1 MGRIFP
7 VEAILPELKAALA
20 ENRPVVLSAP
30 PGSGKTTAVPPALI
44 DSPWLAGKAILM
56 LEPRRLA
63 ARRAAQF
70 MAALRGERV
79 GETIGYQVRLERKI
93 GPDTRI
99 EILTEGLLTQRLLAD
114 PELNGVG
121 LVIFDEFHERSIHA
135 DTGLALL
142 LDARAA
148 LRPDLR
154 LILMSATLS
163 EAPLAAHLGPK
174 TACITS
180 PARMHPV
187 TTLYLPPAPRTP
199 LPAQMAA
206 AIRQAL
212 AEEPGGILAFLPGEG
227 EIRRTEAL
235 LRACALP
242 PETSVHPLYA
252 ALDSREQDAAVEPPA
267 AGCRKVVLA
276 TSIAE
281 SALTIEGIRVVIDS
295 GWMRVPRY
303 SSRNGLTRLETLRL
317 SKDRA
322 DQRRGRAGRTQP
334 GTCRRLWDTTTEA
347 SMPDQAIPEILES
360 DLTGLV
366 LICAEWGVTRRMALP
381 WLTPPREAAWQQ
393 ACDALTALGA
403 LDSDSRIT
411 AHGRAMI
418 RLPLHPPLAHLIL
431 TLRQRDPY
439 GGPFLAATLTELQGE
454 STFRGETDLRTIIDH
469 TLRADSPFARRIHR
483 LAERWARTSDRSPR
497 LSPEALCETLCEA
510 FPGHIARRRGNS
522 GNRYLSAAGFG
533 AVLPEDS
540 PLLSSDWL
548 ILAHVSDDDAEAR
561 IRVAAPL
568 SENCIADYADRHATW
583 VDTVT
588 WDRQNDQLIA
598 ARRLRLGEIT
608 LKEVPLADPPEAL
621 IRTALLEAIRRK
633 GIDRLSWS
641 RAETLRNRLQCA
653 HEHLPEEGWPAVE
666 EHLEAWLG
674 PRLAQCRRWAHI
686 EQIDLASALN
696 DWLELHPDPR
706 LPACGLRRKRLDQL
720 LPTHITVPSGS
731 NIPIRYDQPH
741 PYLPVRIQEVF
752 GLPRTPTLCEGRLPV
767 ILHLLSPAQR
777 PIQITKDLESFW
789 KNGYT
794 EARKELRGR
803 YPKHDW
809 PENPADGI
817 ASRRIRKSPPK

>member
-1 MGRIFP
+1 MNRSFP
-7 VEAILPELKAALA
+7 VEEILPALRAAL
-20 ENRPVVLSAP
+20 EKNRPVILSAP
-30 PGSGKTTAVPPALI
+30 PGSGKTTAVPPALLGA
-44 DSPWLAGKAILM
+44 PWLQGQTILM

-63 ARRAAQF
+63 ARRAAGF
-70 MAALRGERV
+70 MAARLGESA

-93 GPDTRI
+93 GPRTRI

-135 DTGLALL
+135 DTGLALT
-142 LDARAA
+142 LDVRAA

-154 LILMSATLS
+154 LIIMSATLC
-163 EAPLAAHLGPK
+163 EGPIADRLGADTAA
-174 TACITS
+174 ITS
-180 PARMHPV
+180 PARIHPV
-187 TTLYLPPAPRTP
+187 ETLYLPPNPRQP
-199 LPAQMAA
+199 LPAQMAG

-235 LRACALP
+235 LRESTLP
-242 PETSVHPLYA
+242 ADTTLHPLYA
-252 ALDSREQDAAVEPPA
+252 ALDNREQDAAVEPPA
-267 AGCRKVVLA
+267 PGRRKIVLA

-295 GWMRVPRY
+295 GWMRTSRY
-303 SSRNGLTRLETLRL
+303 SPRNGLTRLETLRL
-317 SKDRA
+317 PKDRA

-334 GTCRRLWDTTTEA
+334 GACRRLWDAATEA

-360 DLTGLV
+360 DLSGLV
-366 LICAEWGVTRRMALP
+366 LICAEWGVADRTALP
-381 WLTPPREAAWQQ
+381 WLTPPRETAWQQ
-393 ACDALTALGA
+393 ARDTLTALGA
-403 LDSDSRIT
+403 LDSSGRIT
-411 AHGRAMI
+411 PHGRAMI

-431 TLRQRDPY
+431 TLRDRDPY
-439 GGPFLAATLTELQGE
+439 GGPLLAATLTELQAE
-454 STFRGETDLRTIIDH
+454 SALRGETDLRKIIDRA
-469 TLRADSPFARRIHR
+469 LRADTPFAKRVHS
-483 LAERWARTSDRSPR
+483 LAQRWARTSERSPR

-510 FPGHIARRRGNS
+510 FPGHIARRRGSN
-522 GNRYLSAAGFG
+522 GPRYLAAAGFG
-533 AVLPEDS
+533 AALPDDS

-548 ILAHVSDDDAEAR
+548 ILAQVSDDDAEAR

-568 SENCIADYADRHATW
+568 SEAFIDAYAERHATW
-583 VDTVT
+583 SDTVA
-588 WDRQNDQLIA
+588 WDRQTEQLIA

-608 LKEVPLADPPEAL
+608 LKEVPLSDPPEAL
-621 IRTALLEAIRRK
+621 IRAALIDAILRK
-633 GIDRLSWS
+633 GIDRLPWS
-641 RAETLRNRLQCA
+641 RAAETLRNRIACA
-653 HEHLPEEGWPAVE
+653 RQTLPEEGWPAIDD
-666 EHLEAWLG
+666 HLDAWLG
-674 PRLAQCRRWAHI
+674 PCLAHCRRWQHI
-686 EQIDLASALN
+686 EQLDLAAALN
-696 DWLELHPDPR
+696 AWLELHPDPR
-706 LPACGLRRKRLDQL
+706 LPPFGLRRKRLDQL

-731 NIPIRYDQPH
+731 NLPIRYDQPR

-777 PIQITKDLESFW
+777 PIQITQDLESFW

-809 PENPADGI
+809 PEDPAEGI
-817 ASRRIRKSPPK
+817 ASRRGIKKR